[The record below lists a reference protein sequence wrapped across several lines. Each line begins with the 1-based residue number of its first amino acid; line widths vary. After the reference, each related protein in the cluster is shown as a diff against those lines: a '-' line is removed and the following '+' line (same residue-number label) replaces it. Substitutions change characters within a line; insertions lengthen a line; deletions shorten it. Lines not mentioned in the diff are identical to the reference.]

1 VGVEG
6 GEGAVQ
12 WKARNGK
19 NDDQVRMED
28 GGRAVEGAGEKEV
41 AVEGT
46 GVSVAEV
53 GEWEEL
59 LGRLVLFVTSC

>member
-1 VGVEG
+1 M
-6 GEGAVQ
+6 Q